1 VFLNPALL
9 SIFYMSDF
17 SFALLVQEYTL
28 DGSTPPVRTQV
39 GNPYTFP
46 LNQGG
51 GFLGGGSDDYSTYAN
66 FFSITPVPVIGKHEL
81 DCFARAFSNDFDGS
95 PITTQTVSAPYT
107 GLMLALAD
115 LLQSSLAVRI
125 CQASCELVPC

>member
-1 VFLNPALL
+1 
-9 SIFYMSDF
+9 M
-17 SFALLVQEYTL
+17 
-28 DGSTPPVRTQV
+28 

-66 FFSITPVPVIGKHEL
+66 FVPFTPFPVVGKHEL

-95 PITTQTVSAPYT
+95 PVITQTVSAPYT
-107 GLMLALAD
+107 GMILGPEALALAD
-115 LLQSSLAVRI
+115 LGPELTCCEDLLSTSRVSTLLISPLQA
-125 CQASCELVPC
+125 Q